1 MKKQYSVIL
10 DEFKTQN
17 FISLDKLKA
26 YQNEKISIENLNIHE
41 SNVIKNKKSYKLLPY
56 NTLNIYD
63 LHSYYL
69 IEFDHKVV
77 KDIIEIRIIEE
88 KLELKNNRYIK
99 NGFKLY
105 DIVLMSENKEKKV
118 KFSTLIS
125 SIIKEHMS
133 KYEGM
138 DINFDH
144 PDSIMEVID
153 PINNL
158 EKYLN

>member
-1 MKKQYSVIL
+1 MKKQYSIIL
-10 DEFKTQN
+10 EEFIPSN
-17 FISLDKLKA
+17 FIKLSKLKA
-26 YQNEKISIENLNIHE
+26 YQEKKINLSDLNIHE
-41 SNVIKNKKSYKLLPY
+41 NNFIKNKKSYKLLPY

-88 KLELKNNRYIK
+88 KFELKNNRYIK

-105 DIVLMSENKEKKV
+105 DIVLMSEDKEKKD
-118 KFSTLIS
+118 KFLNLIS

-138 DINFDH
+138 AINFDH

-158 EKYLN
+158 DKY